1 MHKMHQNNGVYL
13 KLNFCNVKVFTVFTI
28 NTKMLILVSGKLSFK
43 SNALQ
48 YCVTP

>member
-1 MHKMHQNNGVYL
+1 MHQNNGVYL
-13 KLNFCNVKVFTVFTI
+13 KLNFCNVKVFTI